1 MKHSN
6 EDIDLLELLLLLWDG
21 KWIIIV
27 FVLIAILS
35 GGAIYLLDKDDIKIE
50 EPIYQSNLIYSVNS
64 LSSVIRTDNDAYLN
78 YENLISDFQNIFLSK
93 DIFNQ
98 WKNNNNQS
106 QITYENIS
114 NFKSIDGIIFK
125 KDERDSFVN
134 FEVLDGYNNIIVKT
148 SKITLISEILSYTN
162 FVSDKLTSQ
171 LVLTL
176 KDEKELLS
184 KKIKEYFTIS
194 PEINVSTFTN
204 KMFLIDKY
212 INAINKGQKVINI
225 VDVSEPIHLNKQQNN
240 PKKLSYTKLAGYA
253 VLGALLGSFLIF
265 VRNAIRLRNKKIVDV

>member
-1 MKHSN
+1 MNHSN

-50 EPIYQSNLIYSVNS
+50 EPIYQSNIIYSVNS
-64 LSSVIRTDNDAYLN
+64 LSSIIRTDNDAYLN

-114 NFKSIDGIIFK
+114 NFKSIDGIFFK
-125 KDERDSFVN
+125 KNERDSFVN

-148 SKITLISEILSYTN
+148 SKITLISEILSYTY

-171 LVLTL
+171 LVLAL

-212 INAINKGQKVINI
+212 IDAINKGQKVINI

-253 VLGALLGSFLIF
+253 VLGALLGSFLVF